1 MATAVLHTYV
11 YETAKKGE
19 SFLDKILKVY
29 RENQADILCG
39 ILALNGASNVY
50 PLYKSLTE

>member
-11 YETAKKGE
+11 YETAKKEE

-29 RENQADILCG
+29 RENQAGILCG

-50 PLYKSLTE
+50 PLYRSLTE